1 MLSELIFACV
11 GIADKRKWVLYK
23 HELSIFFQYQTP
35 SNFLAWIILVG
46 RFELDL
52 ALLEVCKSSPF
63 LLLLPQ
69 LV

>member
-1 MLSELIFACV
+1 MHSELSLP
-11 GIADKRKWVLYK
+11 VLAHKIGENGFFTNMNFPYSF
-23 HELSIFFQYQTP
+23 SI
-35 SNFLAWIILVG
+35 NLLLIILAWIILVG

-52 ALLEVCKSSPF
+52 PLLEVCKSSPF